1 MTEQKNSD
9 EPKKK
14 KGKISESEFNKLSN
28 KEQEKILINRKEKV
42 EKLKE
47 IANQDIDSLLENFTT
62 DNGYSS
68 KANKV
73 YFTVR
78 KSLVVLKAQRK
89 LNLLTGKEYY
99 DTIFSLFK
107 KMENI

>member
-47 IANQDIDSLLENFTT
+47 IANQDIDSLL
-62 DNGYSS
+62 D
-68 KANKV
+68 KLPDKLI
-73 YFTVR
+73 R
-78 KSLVVLKAQRK
+78 KSK
-89 LNLLTGKEYY
+89 NNY
-99 DTIFSLFK
+99 
-107 KMENI
+107 